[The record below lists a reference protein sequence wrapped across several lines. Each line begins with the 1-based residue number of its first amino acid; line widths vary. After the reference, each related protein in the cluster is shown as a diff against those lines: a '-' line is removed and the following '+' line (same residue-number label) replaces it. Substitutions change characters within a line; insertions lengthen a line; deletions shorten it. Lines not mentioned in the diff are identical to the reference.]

1 MMRFKT
7 KKNQLK
13 KKLTNSL
20 MSIIKDLKRNMKIIG
35 YLTEEND
42 KLYDVNTMMKI
53 LGTSKSKIQREIKKI
68 GISKHVMYKN
78 QFLYTEKTLFK
89 IIEKLII
96 EKLEKKI

>member
-1 MMRFKT
+1 
-7 KKNQLK
+7 
-13 KKLTNSL
+13 
-20 MSIIKDLKRNMKIIG
+20 MKIIS

-42 KLYDVNTMMKI
+42 KLYDVNTMMRI
-53 LGTSKSKIQREIKKI
+53 LGTSKSKTQRFLFAEIKKI
-68 GISKHVMYKN
+68 GVSKRVMYKN

>member
-1 MMRFKT
+1 
-7 KKNQLK
+7 
-13 KKLTNSL
+13 
-20 MSIIKDLKRNMKIIG
+20 MKIIG